1 MSLEEAIWKITGMPA
16 KRLGFSDRGR
26 IMEGFIADLAIFDPD
41 EIIDHSTFDAPHQI
55 SDGVIHVLV
64 NGELVVSDK
73 VHTGGRS
80 GRVIRRST

>member
-1 MSLEEAIWKITGMPA
+1 MSLEEAIWKMTGMPA

-26 IMEGFIADLAIFDPD
+26 ITEGFIADLAIFDPD

-64 NGELVVSDK
+64 NGELVVPDK
-73 VHTGGRS
+73 VHTGVRS